1 MNVVEVSFW
10 AAFVLDL
17 AIGGFAYFYVLKRMG
32 GQGML
37 YGTTL
42 LVSLSALVFGI
53 HHLLELFLEDVPNGG
68 AIAESVEGVAAILLG
83 LAVYR
88 LYALSKE

>member
-10 AAFVLDL
+10 AAFILDV
-17 AIGGFAYFYVLKRMG
+17 AIVGYAYFYVLKRMG

-37 YGTTL
+37 HATTL
-42 LVSLSALVFGI
+42 LIALSALVFGV